1 MTRVPTTGRI
11 GYFVAMRFGA
21 AFAVLAMSSPA
32 FALDPW
38 VDADPAA
45 PPKRYELG
53 AVGVRADAEYRAQFI
68 YVDPISLTTED
79 QRRYSVIEHRL
90 RVGGTVDYQ
99 DKVLVTTS
107 LDVLDSV
114 LWGDNGTLH
123 GDPAADSGLKV
134 TIRNPNIAKA
144 CMQPVPGGDPQTA
157 AGYGWGLC
165 SPAPVKVR
173 RLFPQGNTPI
183 GALRV
188 GRQPVAIG
196 MGVQNTDGDGR
207 RNRFGVAYAG
217 DSVDRI
223 LFATKPLEIT
233 KPSHRRN
240 FDENQGLL
248 LIGAYD
254 RISTSNPVTLFDD
267 VNQAAVAMRYVL
279 PEFAGKTGRDLE
291 LLAYYSHRWNAQ
303 YDTRI
308 NVIGGRAAIKLS
320 KFHVGADVVTNLG
333 TTKEIATA
341 YDKLTGDGIIA
352 QQVKQLG
359 ARAVARW
366 DERWFTGYVE
376 LDYASGDAD
385 PGVRTPLTQFRF
397 AEDTNVGLL
406 MFKHILYFQT
416 ARAAAAAVEITRQ
429 LGAETFP
436 AERIDTR
443 GAFTGAMAIFPQV
456 DFHPHETVL
465 LRGGVLAAWA
475 PARVVDPVRSL
486 KTGVDRR
493 LPSQADG
500 SSDPRSLVNFVGGRP
515 GTFYGVELDARAQ
528 WRFVEHFALDLEGA
542 VLFPGDAFQDVN
554 GRATKSM
561 LVQGRTTF
569 FF

>member
-1 MTRVPTTGRI
+1 
-11 GYFVAMRFGA
+11 MRLGA
-21 AFAVLAMSSPA
+21 ALAVLAMSSPA
-32 FALDPW
+32 LALEPW
-38 VDADPAA
+38 VDADPAG
-45 PPKRYELG
+45 PPKRYQLG
-53 AVGVRADAEYRAQFI
+53 AIGVRADAEYRAQFI

-79 QRRYSVIEHRL
+79 QRKYNVIEHRL
-90 RVGGTVDYQ
+90 RLGGTVDYQ
-99 DKVLVTTS
+99 DKVSITTS

-114 LWGDNGTLH
+114 LWGDNGTLG

-144 CMQPVPGGDPQTA
+144 CMQPLPAGDPQSA
-157 AGYGWGLC
+157 LGYGWGLC
-165 SPAPVKVR
+165 STAPVKVR
-173 RLFPQGNTPI
+173 RLYAQVNTPI
-183 GALRV
+183 GAIRV

-196 MGVQNTDGDGR
+196 MGVQNTDGEGR
-207 RNRFGVAYAG
+207 RNRFGVSYSG

-254 RISTSNPVTLFDD
+254 RVSTSNPVTLFDD
-267 VNQAAVAMRYVL
+267 VNQGAVAMRYVL
-279 PEFAGKTGRDLE
+279 PELGKIGRDLE
-291 LLAYYSHRWNAQ
+291 LLAYYSHRWNTQ

-308 NVIGGRAAIKLS
+308 NVVGGRAAVKLH
-320 KFHVGADVVTNLG
+320 KFHIGADVVGNLG
-333 TTKEIATA
+333 TTKEVSTA
-341 YDKLTGDGIIA
+341 YDKITGDGIIA
-352 QQVKQLG
+352 QRVAQLG

-366 DERWFTGYVE
+366 DEKWFTGYFE
-376 LDYASGDAD
+376 FDYATGDAD

-406 MFKHILYFQT
+406 MFKHILYFQS
-416 ARAAAAAVEITRQ
+416 ARAAAAAVNITRQ

-443 GAFTGAMAIFPQV
+443 GAFTDAMAIFPQV
-456 DFHPHETVL
+456 DFRPHESVL
-465 LRGGVLAAWA
+465 LRGGVLVAWA

-486 KTGVDRR
+486 KVGVDRR
-493 LPSQADG
+493 LPSQSDG
-500 SSDPRSLVNFVGGRP
+500 TSDPRSLVNFVGGKP
-515 GTFYGVELDARAQ
+515 GDFYGVELDGRIQ
-528 WRFVEHFALDLEGA
+528 WRFLDHFALDLEGA
-542 VLFPGDAFQDVN
+542 VLFPGNAFRDIN
-554 GRATKSM
+554 GRATKSA